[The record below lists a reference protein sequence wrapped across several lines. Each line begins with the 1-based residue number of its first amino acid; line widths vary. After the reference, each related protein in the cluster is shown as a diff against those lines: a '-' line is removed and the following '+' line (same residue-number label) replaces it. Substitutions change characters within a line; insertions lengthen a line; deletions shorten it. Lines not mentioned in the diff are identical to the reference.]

1 MSKDPYAALGV
12 AKGASEEAIKKA
24 YRKLAK
30 ELHPDRNKD
39 NAKAT
44 ERFKTVSQAYALLS
58 DAETRGKYDRGEI
71 DGDGNPKGFDPRA
84 YGQHAGGGGQGGPGG
99 MRFETGD
106 LGDIFSDLFNFGG
119 RAGRAGGPGAGQ
131 QRGGFGFE
139 DFGGNAGPR
148 AQAPKG
154 QNVEYRLALPFEDAA
169 LGKPQR
175 LTLRNGKTIEVKIP
189 AGFTDGQQ
197 MRLSGQGNPGPGGN
211 GDAIVTLKIG
221 AHASFTR
228 DGDDIRVDLPLPLKD
243 AVLGAK
249 VKAVTVDG
257 SVMVSVP
264 AGSSSGKTLR
274 LRGRGFTKKDGS
286 RGDQLVTLMIEI
298 PENDAELKKF
308 AEGWK
313 ATAG

>member
-1 MSKDPYAALGV
+1 VSKDPYAALGV
-12 AKGASEEAIKKA
+12 ARGAGEEAIKKA

-39 NAKAT
+39 NPKST
-44 ERFKTVSQAYALLS
+44 ERFKTVSSAYALLS
-58 DAETRGKYDRGEI
+58 DPETRGKYDRGEI

-84 YGQHAGGGGQGGPGG
+84 YGQHAGARPGGGGFQGGG
-99 MRFETGD
+99 FQTGPD

-119 RAGRAGGPGAGQ
+119 RPG
-131 QRGGFGFE
+131 RGGQGQPRGGFE
-139 DFGGNAGPR
+139 DFGGGARGS
-148 AQAPKG
+148 APKG
-154 QNVEYRLALPFEDAA
+154 QSMEYRLAIPFEEAA

-175 LTLRNGKTIEVKIP
+175 LTLRTGKTIEVKIP
-189 AGFTDGQQ
+189 LGFTDGQQ
-197 MRLSGQGNPGPGGN
+197 MRLGGQGAPGPGGA
-211 GDAIVTLKIG
+211 GDAIVTLKVG
-221 AHASFTR
+221 AHALFTR
-228 DGDDIRVDLPLPLKD
+228 TGDDIRIDLPISLKD

-274 LRGRGFTKKDGS
+274 LRGRGFIRKDGT
-286 RGDQLVTLMIEI
+286 RGDQLVVLMIQI
-298 PENDAELKKF
+298 PENDADLRNF

-313 ATAG
+313 ATAV